1 MRIDVF
7 FGANQFTTSD
17 VTGRVV
23 AVIDVLRAST
33 TIAVALANGAKA
45 VVPFDNS
52 EDAVLRAKQ
61 FERRDVKLAG
71 ERKMHAIPGFDLG
84 NSPREFTREVVEG
97 KTVLFT
103 TTNGTGTLTA
113 VQGAR
118 DVVVAGYV
126 NFSAVLAMMRAAAR
140 SGTDVSII
148 CAGRDRQEERDADQ
162 ENEPRAI
169 RALLHSPEDPQRMN
183 ARHERNEWR
192 TGPTEQ
198 REERSAEQLP
208 EDTEA
213 RAHVAAVPQL
223 GEPLGG
229 EHAGQE
235 YRQEEERDADQ
246 LALHSARQV
255 TAPGQGPAW

>member
-1 MRIDVF
+1 VRIDVF

-45 VVPFDNS
+45 VVPFDSS
-52 EDAVLRAKQ
+52 EDAVTRAKQ
-61 FERRDVKLAG
+61 FERREVKLAG

-118 DVVVAGYV
+118 DVVVASYV
-126 NFSAVLAMMRAAAR
+126 NFSAVLAMLRAAAR
-140 SGTDVSII
+140 SKTDVSII
-148 CAGRDRQEERDADQ
+148 CAGRDRQFSLEDAACAGRYARYIARRMPEASMNDAALASTMIDRRYG
-162 ENEPRAI
+162 ENLTRLFTESNHG
-169 RALLHSPEDPQRMN
+169 RALAEAGYDEDLILCGSVDAYPVIPVYSDRQITKLGPDR
-183 ARHERNEWR
+183 ER
-192 TGPTEQ
+192 
-198 REERSAEQLP
+198 
-208 EDTEA
+208 
-213 RAHVAAVPQL
+213 
-223 GEPLGG
+223 
-229 EHAGQE
+229 
-235 YRQEEERDADQ
+235 
-246 LALHSARQV
+246 
-255 TAPGQGPAW
+255 